1 MGRVTKAVHEL
12 GLHMAVAA
20 SAGFQD
26 PDWANRAIVEGKAD
40 LIGMARSWIN
50 NEDYGEKVYA
60 GRGEDI
66 VPCIRCNKCHVP
78 NGRDMWRSVCSVN
91 PKLGLEDK
99 LCRMYDSAPAK
110 VQNCAVI
117 GGGPAD
123 WNLPYRGGARPQG
136 DAYEASDKLGGQLK
150 HADYA
155 SFKWPRSISRT
166 S

>member
-123 WNLPYRGGARPQG
+123 WNLPVSR
-136 DAYEASDKLGGQLK
+136 
-150 HADYA
+150 
-155 SFKWPRSISRT
+155 RSAATR
-166 S
+166 